1 MCNTAVGASELV
13 AAHLGVQECLPL
25 MGIIFNKERGFTRD
39 RKLIL
44 RVDNS
49 TVERIKVNGFSKT
62 LAYLSKAIM
71 LRICMLK
78 DLTTLGLIELKHID
92 GTKNPANIGT
102 KVLPDTQHRS
112 ERRMGG
118 LHCIKDGSVVS
129 QDVPFRK
136 KGPGTGRP
144 PGRKKMPD
152 EEQVDDGEKSTEV
165 AE

>member
-25 MGIIFNKERGFTRD
+25 VDIIFNKERGFLRD

-49 TVERIKVNGFSKT
+49 TVERIRVNGFSKT
-62 LAYLSKAIM
+62 LAYLSKAVM

-78 DLTTLGLIELKHID
+78 DLSTLGLIDLRYIE
-92 GTKNPANIGT
+92 GPKNPANIGT

-118 LHCIKDGSVVS
+118 LHVVKDGVIVM
-129 QDVPFRK
+129 QELPFRK
-136 KGPGTGRP
+136 SKPGQGRA
-144 PGRKKMPD
+144 PGAPKDGDPL
-152 EEQVDDGEKSTEV
+152 QVGEGEPANSHE
-165 AE
+165 